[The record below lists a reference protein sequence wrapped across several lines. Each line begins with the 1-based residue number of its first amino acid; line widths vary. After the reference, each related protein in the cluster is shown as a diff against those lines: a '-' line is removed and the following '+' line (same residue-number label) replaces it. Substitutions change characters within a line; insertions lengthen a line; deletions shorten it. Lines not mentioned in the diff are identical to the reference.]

1 MAEKLRKLKYQLL
14 SWLWTLCYLQ
24 NFLKSCGHSR
34 TICVRM
40 FWQGQWISKA
50 KDNFTQSKTISLI
63 IHEDHGEKN
72 EQICTFNDKNKSFG
86 RFVRAFIILNILQL
100 FPCNQRRES
109 DLFCEQ
115 KYLSTWEDI
124 YVFFTFISKSLHFI
138 PRYEFKS
145 GMWSSLILGYE
156 ATDVLQYLCRPND
169 LIVLHLLNKLWCISS
184 PLSAKQHD
192 VLITTPFVFK
202 NCLMNLHFFGGIWDT
217 HQPSF

>member
-1 MAEKLRKLKYQLL
+1 MKTTAK
-14 SWLWTLCYLQ
+14 
-24 NFLKSCGHSR
+24 
-34 TICVRM
+34 RM
-40 FWQGQWISKA
+40 YKFA
-50 KDNFTQSKTISLI
+50 HLMM
-63 IHEDHGEKN
+63 
-72 EQICTFNDKNKSFG
+72 KNKSFG

-100 FPCNQRRES
+100 FPSNQRRES

-156 ATDVLQYLCRPND
+156 ATDVLQYLCTANA
-169 LIVLHLLNKLWCISS
+169 LIVLHLLNELWCISS